1 MFQQN
6 TFPRSY
12 NIHGGQ
18 ESRRSAVYLRYGVQ
32 KTAEKSATMVFNFK
46 EGLLY
51 YKLRFSDLSARAL
64 KFYEILYFACLIFKI
79 IMALYLLR

>member
-1 MFQQN
+1 MGAKSHADQQ
-6 TFPRSY
+6 F
-12 NIHGGQ
+12 IF
-18 ESRRSAVYLRYGVQ
+18 VMVLQ

-79 IMALYLLR
+79 IMALYLLRWTICKKITVFLF